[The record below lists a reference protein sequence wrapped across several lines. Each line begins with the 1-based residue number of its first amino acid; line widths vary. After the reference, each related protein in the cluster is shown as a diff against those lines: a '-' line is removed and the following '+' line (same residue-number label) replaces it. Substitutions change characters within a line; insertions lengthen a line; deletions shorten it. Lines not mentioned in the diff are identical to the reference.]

1 MTPRSFSSLSPRA
14 IALPAILMA
23 GLLLAASSHA
33 SNLGW
38 QSVAASCVPTAQSS
52 KLAVMPAT
60 KFGGLTT
67 GAVAFKSGE
76 VGTITLVCPVDFNV
90 TGTNPLDQLSLV
102 ARDNTPDGSVTA
114 TLMRMDK
121 LTGVSESL
129 GSVTSVDLAGI
140 GTRTIGFTPSLIN
153 FFSHSVYVVLKISRS
168 DPLADVQA
176 NMAYLSRFIP

>member
-1 MTPRSFSSLSPRA
+1 MSHASFFRLSSRALVLGTSLLSS
-14 IALPAILMA
+14 
-23 GLLLAASSHA
+23 LLLASPAQA

-38 QSVAASCVPTAQSS
+38 QSVAASCTPTAASS
-52 KLAVMPAT
+52 KLATMPVT

-67 GAVAFKSGE
+67 GAVGFKSGE
-76 VGTITLVCPVDFNV
+76 VGTITLVCPLDFNV

-102 ARDNTPDGSVTA
+102 ARDNTPAGSVTA

-121 LTGVSESL
+121 LTGTSESL
-129 GSVTSVDLAGI
+129 GSVSSLDTAGI
-140 GTRTIGFTPSLIN
+140 GTQTMGFTPSLIN
-153 FFSHSVYVVLKISRS
+153 FFTHSMYVVLKISRS